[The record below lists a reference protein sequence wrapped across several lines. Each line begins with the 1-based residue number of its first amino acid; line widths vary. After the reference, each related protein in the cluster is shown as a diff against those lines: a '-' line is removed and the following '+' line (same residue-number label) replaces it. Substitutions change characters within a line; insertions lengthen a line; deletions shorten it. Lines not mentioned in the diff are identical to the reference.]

1 MKRTIKSYI
10 LLTLIFSI
18 ARLACSMD
26 SAAQPA
32 QCPSTNVL
40 VYAEEQSD
48 IPFVCKATTETLSF
62 MMQAGL
68 DIQDT
73 FDIHLTDGS
82 ERFPQQELFLGIYE
96 QQTKEVHV
104 LSYECCKR
112 LYKGECFCGLE
123 LSREIHTSFIVHEI
137 AHALTVDHLENE
149 TGRVAAAEY
158 IAYTT
163 QFSLMPDNL
172 RQKILLEITNEGFC
186 NEVEITSLFHE
197 LNPSVFAVKAY
208 RHFIRP
214 ENGKRFYNKLI
225 TGQCLLDRGD

>member
-1 MKRTIKSYI
+1 MKRTIKSNI

-18 ARLACSMD
+18 AQLVCTID
-26 SAAQPA
+26 LAAQPA
-32 QCPSTNVL
+32 RCPSTNVL
-40 VYAEEQSD
+40 VYAEKQAD
-48 IPFVCKATTETLSF
+48 IPFVCKATTETLTF
-62 MMQAGL
+62 MIRAGL

-73 FDIHLTDGS
+73 FDIHLTDGF
-82 ERFPQQELFLGIYE
+82 ERLPQQELLLGVYE
-96 QQTKEVHV
+96 QQTNEIRV

-149 TGRVAAAEY
+149 IGRVAAAEY

-172 RQKILLEITNEGFC
+172 RQKILTDINNEGFC
-186 NEVEITSLFHE
+186 NEVEITRLFHD
-197 LNPSVFAVKAY
+197 LNPAVFAVKAY

-214 ENGKRFYNKLI
+214 ENGKNFYHKLI
-225 TGQCLLDRGD
+225 TGQCLLDRED